1 MRNNAAYLPENPIV
15 YIIFPES
22 IHNRASFCIF
32 ENGFGRLRS
41 SVSPGFEKMEK
52 LDAHSADF
60 RQFFLVHYETLC
72 IRAFR
77 LVHDRNLSEDIV
89 QDVFL
94 MLWKRRTEI
103 DFSRPVLPYLTT
115 AVRNRSIDCLRSR
128 KSRGEGTCGLD
139 TLDGYVRCLVADRC
153 EEEFDLSWLRHEI
166 DDGVSQLSEQ
176 CRRVFLLSRVTGL
189 KNREIAERLNISVK
203 AVEKHIGVALS
214 KLRLRLSRS
223 GFFNLF
229 L

>member
-1 MRNNAAYLPENPIV
+1 
-15 YIIFPES
+15 
-22 IHNRASFCIF
+22 
-32 ENGFGRLRS
+32 
-41 SVSPGFEKMEK
+41 MEK
-52 LDAHSADF
+52 LDAHSAEF

-189 KNREIAERLNISVK
+189 KNPEIAQRHNISVK

-229 L
+229 H

>member
-1 MRNNAAYLPENPIV
+1 
-15 YIIFPES
+15 
-22 IHNRASFCIF
+22 
-32 ENGFGRLRS
+32 
-41 SVSPGFEKMEK
+41 MEK

-103 DFSRPVLPYLTT
+103 DFSRTLLPYLTT
-115 AVRNRSIDCLRSR
+115 YVRNRSIDCLRSR
-128 KSRGEGTCGLD
+128 KSRGDGTCGLD

>member
-1 MRNNAAYLPENPIV
+1 
-15 YIIFPES
+15 
-22 IHNRASFCIF
+22 
-32 ENGFGRLRS
+32 
-41 SVSPGFEKMEK
+41 MEK

-176 CRRVFLLSRVTGL
+176 
-189 KNREIAERLNISVK
+189 LNISVK

>member
-1 MRNNAAYLPENPIV
+1 
-15 YIIFPES
+15 
-22 IHNRASFCIF
+22 
-32 ENGFGRLRS
+32 
-41 SVSPGFEKMEK
+41 MEK
-52 LDAHSADF
+52 LDAHSAEF

-203 AVEKHIGVALS
+203 TVEKHIGVALS

>member
-1 MRNNAAYLPENPIV
+1 
-15 YIIFPES
+15 
-22 IHNRASFCIF
+22 
-32 ENGFGRLRS
+32 
-41 SVSPGFEKMEK
+41 MEK
-52 LDAHSADF
+52 LDAHSAEF

-94 MLWKRRTEI
+94 MLWKWRTEI

-115 AVRNRSIDCLRSR
+115 AVRNRSIDCLRNR
-128 KSRGEGTCGLD
+128 KSRGEDTCGLD
-139 TLDGYVRCLVADRC
+139 TLDGYVRCPVADRC